1 MDVTAPEAAISI
13 DTITADNVV
22 NAVESNQ
29 NISVTGKVGS
39 DVQAG
44 DTVTVTV
51 GNETYQTTVNTDGTT
66 WSVGVPGNVLA
77 GNSSVNA
84 TVTTSDAAG
93 NTTAADASRGYDVDV
108 TAPEAE
114 ISIDT
119 ITADNVV
126 NAAESGQTIS
136 VTGQVGAN
144 VQAGDTVTVTVGN
157 ETYQTAVNAG
167 GSTWSVGVPG
177 SVLAGN
183 NAVNA
188 TVTTADAAGNT
199 TTADASRPYGVDTV
213 APEAAISIDTITADN
228 VVNAAE
234 SGQTIAVTGQVGA
247 NVQAGDTVTVT
258 VGNETYQTTVDAD
271 GTTWSVN
278 VPGSVLAGNTSVSA
292 SVTTADAAGN
302 MTTADASHGYDV
314 DITAP
319 EATISIDTITSDNVI
334 NAAEAGQTIAVTGQ
348 VGANVQAGDTVTVTV
363 GNETYQ
369 TTVNADGS
377 TWSVNVPGYVLA
389 GNSTVNATVTT
400 ADAAGNTATAESSR
414 GYTVDTVAPE
424 ASITID
430 PVTADNT
437 INLSESNQPQAI
449 TITGRV
455 GNDVQVGDTVT
466 VTVGNETY
474 QTTVNADGT
483 TWSVGVPGGV
493 LAGNSTVN
501 ATVTT
506 ADAAGN
512 TATANAS
519 HGYEV
524 DVTAPEATISIDTIT
539 ADNVIN
545 AAESNQTISITGQV
559 GANVQAGDT
568 VTVTVGNETYQTT
581 VNADGTTWSVGVPGS
596 VLAGNSSVNATVT
609 TSDAAGNTATANTS
623 HGYDVDIAAPEAS
636 ITIDP
641 VTADNTINLAESNQ
655 PQTISGR
662 VGNDVQVGDTVTV
675 TVGDQSYHTTVTAAD
690 DGNIWSVS
698 VPGEVLAGN
707 TQIHA
712 EVTTSDSA
720 GNPTT
725 ATADHSYA
733 VDTVAPEAEI
743 SIDTITADNVINV
756 AESGQTISVTGQVG
770 ANVQAG
776 DTVTVTVGGES
787 YQTTVNADGTTW
799 NVNVP
804 GSVLADNS
812 VVNATVT
819 TADAAGNTTTVDA
832 NRSYGVDTVAPEA
845 AISIDTITAD
855 NVINTDESNQTIN
868 ITGQVDA
875 NVQAGDVV
883 TVTVGGETYQ
893 TTVNAD
899 GTIWSVGVPGSVLA
913 GNTSVNAT
921 VTTADAAGNTTTA
934 DASRGYDVDVTAP
947 EASITIDPVTA
958 DNVINAAESG
968 QTINVTGQVGAN
980 VQAGDV
986 VTVTV
991 GSETYQTTVNTDG
1004 KTWSV
1009 NVPGSILAGNS
1020 AVNAT
1025 VTTTDAA
1032 GNTATANASH
1042 GYEVDVTAPEATISI
1057 DTITADNVINAA
1069 ESNQTINVTGKVSA
1083 DVQAGDTVIVTVG
1096 NETYQTTVNADG
1108 STWSVNVPGNVLA
1121 GNSSVNATVTTADA
1135 AGNTATANTSHG
1147 YDVDVTAPEASIT
1160 IDSVTSDNT
1169 INLAESNQ
1177 PQTISGRVGN
1187 DVQVGDTV
1195 TVTVGGQSY
1204 QTTVTAADGGNI
1216 WSVSVPGEVL
1226 AGNTSVNATVTTADA
1241 AGNTATANASHG
1253 YEVDVTAPE
1262 ASITI
1267 DPVTSDNTINL
1278 VESNQPQNITGRVG
1292 NDVQAGDTVT
1302 VTVGGQSYQTTV
1314 TAASDGSNIWSVSVP
1329 GEVLAGNTQIH
1340 AEVTTSDAAG
1350 NPSTAAADHNYAV
1363 DTVAPGASITID
1375 PVTSDNTINLAE
1387 SNQSQTVSG
1396 RVGND
1401 VQAGDTVTVTVGSE
1415 TYQTTVNADGSTWS
1429 ISVPGSVLAG
1439 NTQIHAE
1446 VTTSDAAGNSTTAAA
1461 DHSYAVDTVAPEATI
1476 TIDTITADNVINAA
1490 ESNQTISIT
1499 GQVGANVQAGDTVT
1513 VTVGGESYQ
1522 TTVNA
1527 DGMTWSVNVPGSV
1540 LAGNTSVNATVT
1552 TSDTAGN
1559 TTTANASHDYGVDVT
1574 APEAAISIDTITA
1587 DNVVNAVESN
1597 QNISVTGKVGSDVQA
1612 GDTVT
1617 VTVGSETYQTT
1628 VNADGTTWSV
1638 NVPGSVLAGNSSV
1651 NTTVTTADAAG
1662 NTTTAEASRPY
1673 DVDTVAPEAAISIDT
1688 ITADNVINAAES
1700 QQDVAVTGQ
1709 VGANVQAGDTVTVTV
1724 GGETYHTTVNADGT
1738 TWSVNVPGNVLAGNS
1753 SVNATVTT
1761 ADAAGNTATAN
1772 ASHGYDVDVTAPEA
1786 AISIDPVT
1794 ADNVVNAAESGQ
1806 TINVTGQVGAN
1817 VQAGDTVTV
1826 TVGGETYHTTVNADG
1841 TTWSVNV
1848 PGIVLAGNS
1857 SVNATVTTADAA
1869 GNTATAESSRGYT
1882 VDTVAPEASITI
1894 DPVTADNTINLT
1906 ESNQP
1911 QTISGRVGNDVQVG
1925 DTVTVTVGDQSYQTT
1940 VTAADGG
1947 NIWSVSVPGVVLAG
1961 NTQIHA
1967 EVTTSDAAGNPT
1979 TAAADHSYA
1988 VDTVAPEASITIDPV
2003 TADNT
2008 INLAESNQPQN
2019 ITGRVGNDVQ
2029 AGDTV
2034 TVTVGSETY
2043 QTTVNTDG
2051 KTWSV
2056 NVPGSIL
2063 AGNSAVNATVTTT
2076 DAAGNT
2082 ATANAS
2088 HGYEVDVTAPEA
2100 TISIDTITADN
2111 VINAAESNQT
2121 ISITGQVG
2129 ANVQAGDTVTVT
2141 VGNETYQTTVNAD
2154 GTTWSVGVPGSVL
2167 AGNSSVNATVTT
2179 TDAAGNTATAN
2190 ASHGY
2195 DVDIAAPE
2203 ASITIDPVTA
2213 DNTIN
2218 LAESNQP
2225 QTISG
2230 RVGNDVQVGDTV
2242 TVTVGDQSYHTT
2254 VTAADD
2260 GNIWSVSVP
2269 GEVLA
2274 GNTQIHAEVTT
2285 SDAGG
2290 NPTTAAADHSYA
2302 VDTVA
2307 PEATITIDTITADN
2321 VINAA
2326 ESGQTINVTGQVGAN
2341 VQAGDTVTVTVGGE
2355 SYQTTVNADG
2365 TTWSVGVPGSV
2376 LAGNS
2381 TVNAIVTTAD
2391 AAGNTTTANASHGYE
2406 VDITAPEA
2414 TITIDTITAD
2424 NVINA
2429 AESGQTINVTGQVG
2443 ANVQAGDTVTVT
2455 VGSDTYQTTVNADGR
2470 TWSVNVPGSVL
2481 AGNTSVNATVTTT
2494 DAAGNTAT
2502 ADASHGYEVD
2512 VIAPE
2517 ASITID
2523 PVTSDNTINLVE
2535 SNQPQTISG
2544 RVGND
2549 VQVGDMVTVTVGGQ
2563 SYQTTVIADAD
2574 GSTIWSVSVPGE
2586 VLAGNT
2592 QIHAEVTTSDA
2603 AGNPTTAAADHSY
2616 AVDTVAPEASITI
2629 DPVTSDNTINLAESN
2644 QSQTVSGR
2652 VGNDVQAGD
2661 TVTVTVGSET
2671 YQTTVNA
2678 DGSTWSIS
2686 VPGEVLAGNTQIHA
2700 EVTTSDTAGNPSTA
2714 AADHNYAVDT
2724 VAPEASITID
2734 SVTADNTINLAE
2746 SNQPQN
2752 ITGRVGNDVQAGDTV
2767 TVTVGGE
2774 SYQTTVNADG
2784 MTWSVNVPGSVLA
2797 GNTSVNATVTTSD
2810 TAGNTTTAN
2819 ASHGYEVDVTAPEAT
2834 ITIDTITADNV
2845 INAAESNQTISVT
2858 GQVGANV
2865 QVGDTVTVTV
2875 GGQSYQT
2882 TVTAD
2887 ADGGN
2892 IWSVNVPGEVL
2903 AGNTQI
2909 HAEVTTSDAAGNP
2922 TMATADHSYA
2932 VDTVAPE
2939 ATISIDTITADNVI
2953 NAAESNQT
2961 INVTGQVGANV
2972 QAGDTVTV
2980 TVGSET
2986 YQTTVN
2992 ADGSTWSVNVPG
3004 NVLAGNS
3011 SVNATVTTA
3020 DAAGN
3025 TASANT
3031 SRGYDVDIAAPEATI
3046 SIDTITADNVINAA
3060 ESGQTIAVTGQVGAN
3075 VQAGDTVTVTVGSET
3090 YQTTVNADGS
3100 TWSVNV
3106 PGNVLAGNSSVN
3118 ATVTTADAAG
3128 NTATANTSHGYDVD
3142 VTAPEATITIDPV
3155 TADNTIN
3162 LAESNQPQTI
3172 TGRVG
3177 NDVQVG
3183 DTVTVTVGDQ
3193 SYQTTVTAAD
3203 GGNIWSVSVPGSVLA
3218 GNTQIHA
3225 EVTTSDSAGNPTT
3238 AAADHSYAV
3247 DTVAPE
3253 ASITID
3259 PVTSDNAINL
3269 AESNQPQTLS
3279 GRVGNDVQAG
3289 DTVTVMVGNETYQTT
3304 VNADGSTWSV
3314 NVSGSVLAGNSTVNA
3329 TVTTSDVAGNTAT
3342 ANTSHGYAVDIT
3354 APEASITIDPV
3365 TADNVINAA
3374 ESGQTINV
3382 TGQVGANVQ
3391 AGDTVTVTVGNET
3404 YQTTVNTD
3412 GTTWSVNVPGSV
3424 LAGNTSVNATVT
3436 TADAAGNTATAN
3448 TSHGYDVD
3456 VIAPEA
3462 SITIDPVTSD
3472 NTINLVES
3480 NQPQTISGRVG
3491 NDVQVGDMVTV
3502 TVGGQSYQTTVTAA
3516 DGGNIWS
3523 VSVPGAVLAGNTQ
3536 IHAEVTTSDAA
3547 GNPTTAT
3554 ADHSYAV
3561 DTVAPE
3567 AEISIDTITADN
3579 VINAAESNQ
3588 TINVTGQV
3596 GANVQAGDTV
3606 TVTVGNE
3613 TYQTTVNTDG
3623 TTWSVGVPGSVLA
3636 GNSSVNATVT
3646 TSDAAGNTATANTSH
3661 GYEVDVTAPEAAISI
3676 DTITADNVI
3685 NAAESGQTIS
3695 VTGQVGA
3702 NVQAGDTVTLT
3713 VGNETYQ
3720 TTVNTDGSTWS
3731 VNVPGS
3737 VLAVNTSVSASVTTA
3752 DEAGNTVTANTSHG
3766 YEVDVTAPEAS
3777 ITIDP
3782 VTADNTINLAESNQ
3796 PQAITGRVGS
3806 DVQVGD
3812 TVTVTVGSQSYQ
3824 TTVTAADGGN
3834 IWSVSVPGEVLAG
3847 NTQIHA
3853 EVTTSDAAGNPATAT
3868 TDHSYDVDSVAPEAT
3883 ITIDT
3888 ITADNVIN
3896 AAESGQTIAVT
3907 GQVGANVQAGDTVT
3921 VTVGNET
3928 YQTTVNADGST
3939 WSVNVPGNVLAGNST
3954 VNATVTTADAAG
3966 NTATANTS
3974 HGYDVDVTAPE
3985 ASITIDPVTSDN
3997 TINLVESNQPQTI
4010 SGRVGNDVQVGD
4022 TVMVT
4027 VGGQSYQTTVTAA
4040 DGGSTWSVSVPG
4052 EVLAGNTQI
4061 HAEVTTSDAAGNP
4074 TTATA
4079 DHSYAVDTEAPEAEI
4094 SIDTITADNVINAAE
4109 SGQTINVTGQ
4119 VGANVQAGDVVTVT
4133 VGGESY
4139 QTTVN
4144 ADGTTWSVNVPGNV
4158 LAGNSTVNATVT
4170 TADAAGNTATANAS
4184 HGYEVDVSAPEATIS
4199 IDTITADNV
4208 INAAESNQ
4216 TINVTG
4222 QVGANVQAGDT
4233 VTVTVGGESYQTTV
4247 NADGTTWSVS
4257 VPGDVLAGNS
4267 SVNAMVTTS
4276 DAAGNT
4282 TTADANRPYGVD
4294 TVAPEATISIDTITA
4309 DNVINAAESGQTIN
4323 VTGQVGAN
4331 VQAGDTVTVTV
4342 GNETYQTT
4350 VNTDGTTWS
4359 VNVPGSVLAGNSS
4372 VNATVTTADT
4382 AGNTTTANASHGYE
4396 VDVTAPEATISIDTI
4411 TADNV
4416 INAAESNQ
4424 TISVTGQVG
4433 ANVQVGDTV
4442 TVTVGN
4448 ETYQTTV
4455 NADGTTWSVGVPGSV
4470 LAGNST
4476 VNATVTTVDAAGN
4489 TTTANASHGYEV
4501 DITAP
4506 EATIS
4511 IDTITADN
4519 VINAAESGQTI
4530 AVTGQVGANVQAGD
4544 TVTVTVGS
4552 ETYQTTVNADGS
4564 TWSVGVPGSVLAG
4577 NTAVNATVT
4586 TADAAGNT
4594 ATANASHGYEVDVTA
4609 PEASI
4614 TIDPVTADNTINLA
4628 ESNQPQTI
4636 SGRVGNDVQVGDTVM
4651 VTVGD
4656 QSYQTTVT
4664 AADGGNIWSVSV
4676 PGAVLAG
4683 NTQIHAEVT
4692 TSDAAGNPTTATADH
4707 SYAVDTVAP
4716 EAEISID
4723 TITADNVINA
4733 AESNQTIN
4741 VTGQVGANVQAGDT
4755 VTVTVGNETYQTT
4768 VNADGNTWNVNV
4780 PGSVLAGNSSVN
4792 ATVTT
4797 SDAAGNS
4804 STADASRPYG
4814 VDTLAPDVDITHFA
4828 GDDGYISQSELTN
4841 TLISGTSSE
4850 NSVDLVFTDV
4860 NGKSV
4865 TLNDV
4870 PVVDGTWQTQT
4881 DLSSLAEGK
4890 ITVDATAT
4898 DAAGNQSQD
4907 SSNAVMDITPP
4918 VTHDDT
4924 VTGTEDTPLHI
4935 GWSDLG
4941 VSADTASIVMSTLPS
4956 ASEGTLYFND
4966 GGNWKAVTVGQ
4977 EFTAQNLD
4985 LRFEPVGNAAGSPL
4999 SEFSYQPVDTA
5010 GNTGGNASLNIDIT
5024 PVADTPNV
5032 TLSTTS
5038 GETTLIPETIK
5049 VNGGSENGGFDVQD
5063 GKIVKIGDGVRVWLS
5078 EGDPVPEVVGSGTV
5092 AYYSQG
5098 NTSGSSSYTDVYVVH
5113 DGSGYIQDGTLR
5125 NLNAVTGNNGSET
5138 NTSPDYIFLQDGD
5151 SSKYSVSTSTNNNA
5165 ASNVNTFDGVNV
5177 TYGSKQLISSGN
5189 QLEGVIYGDG
5199 TSVLA
5204 DSKGTTIE
5212 VIPAQ
5217 SGYQQHTIS
5226 VSASLTDTDGSE
5238 TLSGITLSGLPEGT
5252 QIVSGDT
5259 VLYTVGSDGT
5269 YLIPNTNNAQ
5279 SFTSEISVLVP
5290 VSAGKFDVI
5299 AQATSTELANH
5310 DSSTGYSS
5318 DEVEQY
5324 GATVG
5329 TTGDDTLTGTHSN
5342 DLMVGDVSGLQIM
5355 EGQNYN
5361 IAFLV
5366 DSSGSL
5372 STDSINKTVASLTN
5386 VFNHLVK
5393 SASTDHAGS
5402 VNVFLADFDT
5412 NVGQSV
5418 SVNLSDAD
5426 ALSKLI
5432 GVLNSLASGGG
5443 TNYED
5448 VFKTAANWFQSETV
5462 THNGGSNLTYFI
5474 TDGEPTYYQ
5483 AGETDRVMVGRTS
5496 ALNIDSF
5503 DYQPGHAYYMNISG
5517 VNREVISS
5525 SGDVYYYSSF
5535 GTKYV
5540 IGQVHAEGDGTYEI
5554 SHLAG
5559 TGYNSNSA
5567 TASNSA
5573 EGYALLHQV
5582 SNVEAIG
5589 VGDSLN
5595 ASSLKNY
5602 DSDGV
5607 VMDHID
5613 PSQLSEAILGS
5624 NQPLDGGNDTLM
5636 GGSGDDILFGDAISF
5651 DGIDGNGLQ
5660 ALQQYVGNQLH
5671 LSADTTASVEQVHN
5685 YITEHSAEF
5694 DLSSS
5699 NGGNDILN
5707 GGAGNDILFGQGGN
5721 DTLKG
5726 GAGNDLLYGGS
5737 GDDLLIGG
5745 AGNNVLTGGSGADT
5759 FKWQAGDVGH
5769 DVIKDFNAS
5778 EGDRIDLS
5786 DLVGEL
5792 EEGTDISHYIRV
5804 TENNGSPTIEVS
5816 TEGNFTGD
5824 KGGTV
5829 AVSITLEHY
5838 SGALPSLDSLISKPE
5853 DTHS

>member
-1 MDVTAPEAAISI
+1 M
-13 DTITADNVV
+13 
-22 NAVESNQ
+22 
-29 NISVTGKVGS
+29 
-39 DVQAG
+39 
-44 DTVTVTV
+44 
-51 GNETYQTTVNTDGTT
+51 
-66 WSVGVPGNVLA
+66 
-77 GNSSVNA
+77 
-84 TVTTSDAAG
+84 
-93 NTTAADASRGYDVDV
+93 
-108 TAPEAE
+108 
-114 ISIDT
+114 
-119 ITADNVV
+119 
-126 NAAESGQTIS
+126 
-136 VTGQVGAN
+136 
-144 VQAGDTVTVTVGN
+144 
-157 ETYQTAVNAG
+157 
-167 GSTWSVGVPG
+167 
-177 SVLAGN
+177 
-183 NAVNA
+183 
-188 TVTTADAAGNT
+188 
-199 TTADASRPYGVDTV
+199 
-213 APEAAISIDTITADN
+213 
-228 VVNAAE
+228 
-234 SGQTIAVTGQVGA
+234 
-247 NVQAGDTVTVT
+247 
-258 VGNETYQTTVDAD
+258 
-271 GTTWSVN
+271 
-278 VPGSVLAGNTSVSA
+278 
-292 SVTTADAAGN
+292 
-302 MTTADASHGYDV
+302 
-314 DITAP
+314 
-319 EATISIDTITSDNVI
+319 
-334 NAAEAGQTIAVTGQ
+334 
-348 VGANVQAGDTVTVTV
+348 
-363 GNETYQ
+363 
-369 TTVNADGS
+369 
-377 TWSVNVPGYVLA
+377 
-389 GNSTVNATVTT
+389 
-400 ADAAGNTATAESSR
+400 
-414 GYTVDTVAPE
+414 
-424 ASITID
+424 
-430 PVTADNT
+430 
-437 INLSESNQPQAI
+437 
-449 TITGRV
+449 
-455 GNDVQVGDTVT
+455 
-466 VTVGNETY
+466 
-474 QTTVNADGT
+474 
-483 TWSVGVPGGV
+483 
-493 LAGNSTVN
+493 
-501 ATVTT
+501 
-506 ADAAGN
+506 
-512 TATANAS
+512 
-519 HGYEV
+519 
-524 DVTAPEATISIDTIT
+524 
-539 ADNVIN
+539 
-545 AAESNQTISITGQV
+545 
-559 GANVQAGDT
+559 
-568 VTVTVGNETYQTT
+568 
-581 VNADGTTWSVGVPGS
+581 
-596 VLAGNSSVNATVT
+596 
-609 TSDAAGNTATANTS
+609 
-623 HGYDVDIAAPEAS
+623 
-636 ITIDP
+636 
-641 VTADNTINLAESNQ
+641 
-655 PQTISGR
+655 
-662 VGNDVQVGDTVTV
+662 
-675 TVGDQSYHTTVTAAD
+675 
-690 DGNIWSVS
+690 
-698 VPGEVLAGN
+698 
-707 TQIHA
+707 
-712 EVTTSDSA
+712 
-720 GNPTT
+720 
-725 ATADHSYA
+725 
-733 VDTVAPEAEI
+733 
-743 SIDTITADNVINV
+743 
-756 AESGQTISVTGQVG
+756 
-770 ANVQAG
+770 
-776 DTVTVTVGGES
+776 
-787 YQTTVNADGTTW
+787 
-799 NVNVP
+799 
-804 GSVLADNS
+804 
-812 VVNATVT
+812 
-819 TADAAGNTTTVDA
+819 
-832 NRSYGVDTVAPEA
+832 
-845 AISIDTITAD
+845 
-855 NVINTDESNQTIN
+855 
-868 ITGQVDA
+868 
-875 NVQAGDVV
+875 
-883 TVTVGGETYQ
+883 
-893 TTVNAD
+893 
-899 GTIWSVGVPGSVLA
+899 
-913 GNTSVNAT
+913 
-921 VTTADAAGNTTTA
+921 
-934 DASRGYDVDVTAP
+934 
-947 EASITIDPVTA
+947 
-958 DNVINAAESG
+958 
-968 QTINVTGQVGAN
+968 
-980 VQAGDV
+980 
-986 VTVTV
+986 
-991 GSETYQTTVNTDG
+991 
-1004 KTWSV
+1004 
-1009 NVPGSILAGNS
+1009 
-1020 AVNAT
+1020 
-1025 VTTTDAA
+1025 
-1032 GNTATANASH
+1032 
-1042 GYEVDVTAPEATISI
+1042 
-1057 DTITADNVINAA
+1057 
-1069 ESNQTINVTGKVSA
+1069 
-1083 DVQAGDTVIVTVG
+1083 
-1096 NETYQTTVNADG
+1096 
-1108 STWSVNVPGNVLA
+1108 
-1121 GNSSVNATVTTADA
+1121 
-1135 AGNTATANTSHG
+1135 
-1147 YDVDVTAPEASIT
+1147 
-1160 IDSVTSDNT
+1160 
-1169 INLAESNQ
+1169 
-1177 PQTISGRVGN
+1177 
-1187 DVQVGDTV
+1187 
-1195 TVTVGGQSY
+1195 
-1204 QTTVTAADGGNI
+1204 
-1216 WSVSVPGEVL
+1216 
-1226 AGNTSVNATVTTADA
+1226 
-1241 AGNTATANASHG
+1241 
-1253 YEVDVTAPE
+1253 
-1262 ASITI
+1262 
-1267 DPVTSDNTINL
+1267 
-1278 VESNQPQNITGRVG
+1278 
-1292 NDVQAGDTVT
+1292 
-1302 VTVGGQSYQTTV
+1302 
-1314 TAASDGSNIWSVSVP
+1314 
-1329 GEVLAGNTQIH
+1329 
-1340 AEVTTSDAAG
+1340 
-1350 NPSTAAADHNYAV
+1350 
-1363 DTVAPGASITID
+1363 
-1375 PVTSDNTINLAE
+1375 
-1387 SNQSQTVSG
+1387 
-1396 RVGND
+1396 
-1401 VQAGDTVTVTVGSE
+1401 
-1415 TYQTTVNADGSTWS
+1415 
-1429 ISVPGSVLAG
+1429 
-1439 NTQIHAE
+1439 
-1446 VTTSDAAGNSTTAAA
+1446 
-1461 DHSYAVDTVAPEATI
+1461 
-1476 TIDTITADNVINAA
+1476 
-1490 ESNQTISIT
+1490 
-1499 GQVGANVQAGDTVT
+1499 
-1513 VTVGGESYQ
+1513 
-1522 TTVNA
+1522 
-1527 DGMTWSVNVPGSV
+1527 
-1540 LAGNTSVNATVT
+1540 
-1552 TSDTAGN
+1552 
-1559 TTTANASHDYGVDVT
+1559 
-1574 APEAAISIDTITA
+1574 
-1587 DNVVNAVESN
+1587 
-1597 QNISVTGKVGSDVQA
+1597 
-1612 GDTVT
+1612 
-1617 VTVGSETYQTT
+1617 
-1628 VNADGTTWSV
+1628 
-1638 NVPGSVLAGNSSV
+1638 
-1651 NTTVTTADAAG
+1651 
-1662 NTTTAEASRPY
+1662 
-1673 DVDTVAPEAAISIDT
+1673 
-1688 ITADNVINAAES
+1688 
-1700 QQDVAVTGQ
+1700 
-1709 VGANVQAGDTVTVTV
+1709 
-1724 GGETYHTTVNADGT
+1724 
-1738 TWSVNVPGNVLAGNS
+1738 
-1753 SVNATVTT
+1753 
-1761 ADAAGNTATAN
+1761 
-1772 ASHGYDVDVTAPEA
+1772 
-1786 AISIDPVT
+1786 
-1794 ADNVVNAAESGQ
+1794 
-1806 TINVTGQVGAN
+1806 GAN

-1911 QTISGRVGNDVQVG
+1911 QTITGRVGNDVQAG
-1925 DTVTVTVGDQSYQTT
+1925 DTVTVTVGGQSYQTT
-1940 VTAADGG
+1940 VTADADG
-1947 NIWSVSVPGVVLAG
+1947 NTIWSVNVPGEVLAG

-1967 EVTTSDAAGNPT
+1967 EVTTSDAAGNPA
-1979 TAAADHSYA
+1979 TAAADHSYD
-1988 VDTVAPEASITIDPV
+1988 VDTVAPEATITID
-2003 TADNT
+2003 
-2008 INLAESNQPQN
+2008 I
-2019 ITGRVGNDVQ
+2019 
-2029 AGDTV
+2029 
-2034 TVTVGSETY
+2034 
-2043 QTTVNTDG
+2043 
-2051 KTWSV
+2051 
-2056 NVPGSIL
+2056 
-2063 AGNSAVNATVTTT
+2063 
-2076 DAAGNT
+2076 
-2082 ATANAS
+2082 
-2088 HGYEVDVTAPEA
+2088 
-2100 TISIDTITADN
+2100 ITADN

-2121 ISITGQVG
+2121 ISVTGKVS
-2129 ANVQAGDTVTVT
+2129 ADVQAGDTVIVT
-2141 VGNETYQTTVNAD
+2141 VGNETYQTAVNAD
-2154 GTTWSVGVPGSVL
+2154 GSTWSVNVPGSVL
-2167 AGNSSVNATVTT
+2167 AGNTSVNATVTT
-2179 TDAAGNTATAN
+2179 ADAAGNTT
-2190 ASHGY
+2190 
-2195 DVDIAAPE
+2195 
-2203 ASITIDPVTA
+2203 TA
-2213 DNTIN
+2213 DANR
-2218 LAESNQP
+2218 P
-2225 QTISG
+2225 YG
-2230 RVGNDVQVGDTV
+2230 
-2242 TVTVGDQSYHTT
+2242 
-2254 VTAADD
+2254 
-2260 GNIWSVSVP
+2260 
-2269 GEVLA
+2269 
-2274 GNTQIHAEVTT
+2274 
-2285 SDAGG
+2285 
-2290 NPTTAAADHSYA
+2290 

-2326 ESGQTINVTGQVGAN
+2326 ESGQTISVTGQVGAN

-2365 TTWSVGVPGSV
+2365 TTWSVGVPG
-2376 LAGNS
+2376 G
-2381 TVNAIVTTAD
+2381 
-2391 AAGNTTTANASHGYE
+2391 
-2406 VDITAPEA
+2406 
-2414 TITIDTITAD
+2414 
-2424 NVINA
+2424 
-2429 AESGQTINVTGQVG
+2429 
-2443 ANVQAGDTVTVT
+2443 
-2455 VGSDTYQTTVNADGR
+2455 
-2470 TWSVNVPGSVL
+2470 VL
-2481 AGNTSVNATVTTT
+2481 AGNT
-2494 DAAGNTAT
+2494 
-2502 ADASHGYEVD
+2502 
-2512 VIAPE
+2512 
-2517 ASITID
+2517 
-2523 PVTSDNTINLVE
+2523 
-2535 SNQPQTISG
+2535 
-2544 RVGND
+2544 
-2549 VQVGDMVTVTVGGQ
+2549 
-2563 SYQTTVIADAD
+2563 
-2574 GSTIWSVSVPGE
+2574 
-2586 VLAGNT
+2586 
-2592 QIHAEVTTSDA
+2592 
-2603 AGNPTTAAADHSY
+2603 
-2616 AVDTVAPEASITI
+2616 
-2629 DPVTSDNTINLAESN
+2629 
-2644 QSQTVSGR
+2644 
-2652 VGNDVQAGD
+2652 
-2661 TVTVTVGSET
+2661 
-2671 YQTTVNA
+2671 
-2678 DGSTWSIS
+2678 
-2686 VPGEVLAGNTQIHA
+2686 
-2700 EVTTSDTAGNPSTA
+2700 
-2714 AADHNYAVDT
+2714 
-2724 VAPEASITID
+2724 
-2734 SVTADNTINLAE
+2734 
-2746 SNQPQN
+2746 
-2752 ITGRVGNDVQAGDTV
+2752 
-2767 TVTVGGE
+2767 
-2774 SYQTTVNADG
+2774 
-2784 MTWSVNVPGSVLA
+2784 
-2797 GNTSVNATVTTSD
+2797 
-2810 TAGNTTTAN
+2810 
-2819 ASHGYEVDVTAPEAT
+2819 
-2834 ITIDTITADNV
+2834 
-2845 INAAESNQTISVT
+2845 
-2858 GQVGANV
+2858 
-2865 QVGDTVTVTV
+2865 
-2875 GGQSYQT
+2875 
-2882 TVTAD
+2882 
-2887 ADGGN
+2887 
-2892 IWSVNVPGEVL
+2892 
-2903 AGNTQI
+2903 
-2909 HAEVTTSDAAGNP
+2909 
-2922 TMATADHSYA
+2922 
-2932 VDTVAPE
+2932 
-2939 ATISIDTITADNVI
+2939 
-2953 NAAESNQT
+2953 
-2961 INVTGQVGANV
+2961 
-2972 QAGDTVTV
+2972 
-2980 TVGSET
+2980 
-2986 YQTTVN
+2986 
-2992 ADGSTWSVNVPG
+2992 
-3004 NVLAGNS
+3004 

-3025 TASANT
+3025 TATANA
-3031 SRGYDVDIAAPEATI
+3031 SHGYEVDITAPEATI

-3075 VQAGDTVTVTVGSET
+3075 VQV
-3090 YQTTVNADGS
+3090 
-3100 TWSVNV
+3100 
-3106 PGNVLAGNSSVN
+3106 
-3118 ATVTTADAAG
+3118 
-3128 NTATANTSHGYDVD
+3128 
-3142 VTAPEATITIDPV
+3142 
-3155 TADNTIN
+3155 
-3162 LAESNQPQTI
+3162 
-3172 TGRVG
+3172 
-3177 NDVQVG
+3177 
-3183 DTVTVTVGDQ
+3183 
-3193 SYQTTVTAAD
+3193 
-3203 GGNIWSVSVPGSVLA
+3203 
-3218 GNTQIHA
+3218 
-3225 EVTTSDSAGNPTT
+3225 
-3238 AAADHSYAV
+3238 
-3247 DTVAPE
+3247 
-3253 ASITID
+3253 
-3259 PVTSDNAINL
+3259 
-3269 AESNQPQTLS
+3269 
-3279 GRVGNDVQAG
+3279 
-3289 DTVTVMVGNETYQTT
+3289 
-3304 VNADGSTWSV
+3304 
-3314 NVSGSVLAGNSTVNA
+3314 
-3329 TVTTSDVAGNTAT
+3329 
-3342 ANTSHGYAVDIT
+3342 
-3354 APEASITIDPV
+3354 
-3365 TADNVINAA
+3365 
-3374 ESGQTINV
+3374 
-3382 TGQVGANVQ
+3382 
-3391 AGDTVTVTVGNET
+3391 
-3404 YQTTVNTD
+3404 
-3412 GTTWSVNVPGSV
+3412 
-3424 LAGNTSVNATVT
+3424 
-3436 TADAAGNTATAN
+3436 
-3448 TSHGYDVD
+3448 
-3456 VIAPEA
+3456 
-3462 SITIDPVTSD
+3462 
-3472 NTINLVES
+3472 
-3480 NQPQTISGRVG
+3480 
-3491 NDVQVGDMVTV
+3491 
-3502 TVGGQSYQTTVTAA
+3502 
-3516 DGGNIWS
+3516 
-3523 VSVPGAVLAGNTQ
+3523 
-3536 IHAEVTTSDAA
+3536 
-3547 GNPTTAT
+3547 
-3554 ADHSYAV
+3554 
-3561 DTVAPE
+3561 
-3567 AEISIDTITADN
+3567 
-3579 VINAAESNQ
+3579 
-3588 TINVTGQV
+3588 
-3596 GANVQAGDTV
+3596 
-3606 TVTVGNE
+3606 
-3613 TYQTTVNTDG
+3613 
-3623 TTWSVGVPGSVLA
+3623 
-3636 GNSSVNATVT
+3636 
-3646 TSDAAGNTATANTSH
+3646 
-3661 GYEVDVTAPEAAISI
+3661 
-3676 DTITADNVI
+3676 
-3685 NAAESGQTIS
+3685 
-3695 VTGQVGA
+3695 
-3702 NVQAGDTVTLT
+3702 
-3713 VGNETYQ
+3713 
-3720 TTVNTDGSTWS
+3720 
-3731 VNVPGS
+3731 
-3737 VLAVNTSVSASVTTA
+3737 
-3752 DEAGNTVTANTSHG
+3752 
-3766 YEVDVTAPEAS
+3766 
-3777 ITIDP
+3777 
-3782 VTADNTINLAESNQ
+3782 
-3796 PQAITGRVGS
+3796 
-3806 DVQVGD
+3806 
-3812 TVTVTVGSQSYQ
+3812 
-3824 TTVTAADGGN
+3824 
-3834 IWSVSVPGEVLAG
+3834 
-3847 NTQIHA
+3847 
-3853 EVTTSDAAGNPATAT
+3853 
-3868 TDHSYDVDSVAPEAT
+3868 
-3883 ITIDT
+3883 
-3888 ITADNVIN
+3888 
-3896 AAESGQTIAVT
+3896 
-3907 GQVGANVQAGDTVT
+3907 GDTVT

-4184 HGYEVDVSAPEATIS
+4184 HGYDVDVTAPEAAISIDTITADNVVNAAESGQTISVTGQVGANVQTGDTVTVTVGNETYQTTVNADGTAWSVNVPGSVLAGNTSVNATVTTADAAGNTATANASHGYAVDVTAPEASITIDPVTSDNTINLSESNQPQTISGRVGNDVQAGDTVTVTVGGQSYQTTVTAADGGNIWSVSVPGEVLAGNTQIHAEVTTSDAAGNSTTAAADHSYAVDTVAPGASITIDPVTSDNTINLAESNQSQTVSGRVGNDVQAGDTVTVTVGGQSYQTTVTAADGGNIWSVSVPGSVLAGNSSVNATVTTSDVAGNTTTAESSRGYTVDTVAPEASITIDSVTSDNTINQAESNQTISVTGKVSANVQAGDTVIVTVGNETYQTTVNADGTTWSVNVPGSVLAGNSSVNATVTTADAAGNTTTADANRSYGVDTVAPEAEISIDTITADNVINAAESNQTISITGQVGANVQAGDTVTVTVGNETYQTTVNADGTTWSVGVPGSVLAGNSSVNATVTTSDAAGNTATANTSHGYDVDIAAPEASITIDPVTANNTINLAESNQPQTISGRVGNDVQVGDTVTVTVGDQSYQTTVTAADGGNIWSVSVPGEVLAGNTQIHAEVTTSDAAGNPSTAAADHNYAVDTVAPGASITIDPVTSDNTINLAESNQSQTVSGRVGNDVQAGDTVTVTVGSETYQTTVNADGSTWSVSVPGEVLAGNTQIHAEVTTSDAAGNPATAAADHSYDVDSVAPEATITIDTITADNVINAAESNQTISVTGQVGANVQAGDTVTVTVGNETYQTTVNADGSTWSVNVPGNVLAGNSTVNATVTTADAAGNTATANASHGYEVDVTAPEASITIDSVTADNTINLAESNQPQTISGRVGNDVQVGDTVTVTVGDQSYQTTVTAADGGNIWSVSVPGGVLAGNTQIHAEVTTSDAAGNPTTATADHSYAVETVAPEATITIDPVTADNTINLVESNQPQTITGRVGNDVQVGDTVTVTVGDQSYQTTVTAADGGNIWSVSVPGEVLAGNTSVNATVTTADAAGNTATANASHGYEVDITAPEATIS

-4208 INAAESNQ
+4208 INAAESNQTISITGQVGANVQAGDTVTVTVGNETYQTTVNADGTTWSVGVPGSVLAGNSSVNATVTTSDAAGNTATANTSHGYDVDIAAPEASITIDPVTADNTINLAESNQPQTISGRVGNDVQVGDTVTVTVGDQSYHTTVTAADDGNIWSVSVPGEVLAGNTQIHAEVTTSDAAGNPTTAAADHSYAVDTVAPEATITIDTITADNVINAAESNQSIPVTGQVGANVQAGDVVTVTVGNETYQTTINADGTTWSVNVPGSVLAGNNAVNATVTTADAAGNTTTADASRPYGVDTVAPEAAISIDTITADNVINAAESQQDVAVTGQVGANVQAGDTVTVTVGDETYQTTVNADGSTWSVGVPGSVLADNSVVNATVTTADAAGNTTTVDANRSYGVDIVAPEAAISIDTITADNVINAAESGQTINVTGQVGANVQAGDVVTVTVGGETYQTTVNADGTTWSVGVPGSVLAGNTSVNATVTTADAAGNTATANASHGYEVDITAPEASITIDSVTSDNTINLAESNQPQTISGRVGNDVQVGDTVTVTVGGQSYQTTITAADGGNIWSVSVPGEVLAGNTQIHAEVTTSDIAGNPTTATADHSYDVDTVVPEATISIDTITADNVVNAAESGQ

-4247 NADGTTWSVS
+4247 NADGTTWSVGVPGNVLAGNSSVNATVTTSDAAGNMTTAESSRGYTVDTVAPEASITIDPVTADNTINLSESNQPQTISGRVGNDVQVGDTVMVTVGDQSYQTTVTAADGGNIWSVS

-4282 TTADANRPYGVD
+4282 TTAAADHSYAVD
-4294 TVAPEATISIDTITA
+4294 TVAPEAEISIDTITADNVINAAESGQTISVTGQVGANVQAGDTVTVTVGNETYQTTVNTDGTTWSVGVPGSVLAGNSSVNATVTTADAAGNTTAADASRGYDVDVTAPEASITIDPVTADNTINLAESNQPQTITGRVGSDVQVGDTVTVMVGSQSYQTTVTAADGGNIWSVSVPGEVLAGNTQIHAEVTTSDAAGNPATAAADHSYDVDSVAPEATITIDTITADNVINAAESGQTIAVTGQVGANVQAGDTVTVTVGNETYQTTVNADGSTWSVNVPGNVLAGNSTVNATVTTADAAGNTATANASHGYEVDVAAPEASITIDPVTADNTINLSESNQPQTITGRVGNDVQVGDTVTVTVGGQSYQTTVTAADGGNIWSVSVPGSVLAGNSSVNATVTTSDVAGNTATANTSHGYEVDVTAPEAEITIDTITADNVINAAESGQTINVTGQVGANVQAGDTVTVTVGGESYQTTVNADGTTWSVGVPGSVLAGNSTVNATVTTADAAGNTTTANASHGYEVDVTAPEATISIDTITADNVINVAESGQTISVTGQVGANVQAGDTVTVTVGNETYQTTVNADGTTWSVNVPGNVLAGNSSVNATVTTSDAAGNMTTADASHGYGVDVTAPETTISIDTITA

-4359 VNVPGSVLAGNSS
+4359 VNVPGSILAGNS
-4372 VNATVTTADT
+4372 
-4382 AGNTTTANASHGYE
+4382 
-4396 VDVTAPEATISIDTI
+4396 
-4411 TADNV
+4411 
-4416 INAAESNQ
+4416 
-4424 TISVTGQVG
+4424 
-4433 ANVQVGDTV
+4433 
-4442 TVTVGN
+4442 
-4448 ETYQTTV
+4448 
-4455 NADGTTWSVGVPGSV
+4455 
-4470 LAGNST
+4470 
-4476 VNATVTTVDAAGN
+4476 
-4489 TTTANASHGYEV
+4489 
-4501 DITAP
+4501 
-4506 EATIS
+4506 
-4511 IDTITADN
+4511 
-4519 VINAAESGQTI
+4519 
-4530 AVTGQVGANVQAGD
+4530 
-4544 TVTVTVGS
+4544 
-4552 ETYQTTVNADGS
+4552 
-4564 TWSVGVPGSVLAG
+4564 
-4577 NTAVNATVT
+4577 AVNATVT

-4594 ATANASHGYEVDVTA
+4594 ATANTSHGYDVDVTA

-4614 TIDPVTADNTINLA
+4614 TIDPVTSDNTINLA

-4636 SGRVGNDVQVGDTVM
+4636 SGQVGNDVQAGDTVTVMVGNETYQNTVNADGTTWSVNVPGAVLAGNTQIHAEVTTSDAVGNPTTAAADHSYAVDTVAPGATITIDPVTADNTINLSESNQPQTITGRVGNDVQVGDTVTVTVGGQSYQTTVTAADGGNIWSVSVPGSVLAGNTEIHAEVTTSDAAGNPTTAAADHSYAVDTAAPEASITIDPVTSDNTINLAESNQPQAITGRVGNDVQVGDTVT

-4676 PGAVLAG
+4676 PGEVLAG

-4768 VNADGNTWNVNV
+4768 VNADGNTWSVNV

-5279 SFTSEISVLVP
+5279 SFTSEINVLVP

-5483 AGETDRVMVGRTS
+5483 TGETDRVMVGRTS

-5525 SGDVYYYSSF
+5525 SGDVYYYSVF